1 MLASTL
7 QTQARVYQMI
17 EQPDNLKP
25 LVLIVENDR
34 DSREML
40 KTLLEIWGYRTAE
53 SEDGEESIEI
63 ALSDCPNLI
72 LMDVSLS
79 KTDGLTTMRRMREL
93 DTLREVP
100 IVFISGHAQPEFRN
114 FALTV
119 GGDDFL
125 VKPVDFNQLEIVLER
140 FIKKNEVYINSGGIV
155 V

>member
-53 SEDGEESIEI
+53 SDDGEESIEI

>member
-40 KTLLEIWGYRTAE
+40 RTLLEIWGYRTAE

-93 DTLREVP
+93 DALRGVP
-100 IVFISGHAQPEFRN
+100 IVFISGHAQPEFRS

-125 VKPVDFNQLEIVLER
+125 VKPIDFNQLEIVLER
-140 FIKKNEVYINSGGIV
+140 FIKKNEVYINSGGIML
-155 V
+155 